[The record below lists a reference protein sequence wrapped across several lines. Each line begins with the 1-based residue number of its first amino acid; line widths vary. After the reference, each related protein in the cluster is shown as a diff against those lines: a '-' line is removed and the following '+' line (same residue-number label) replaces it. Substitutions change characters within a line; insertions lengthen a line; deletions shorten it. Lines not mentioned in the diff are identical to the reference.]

1 MIKRTSEQFSGEHK
15 IYGRYPLLKDQK
27 WRVNGI
33 TYGNT
38 RDIID
43 INRDCKENFTKEEE
57 GFLGLGSLTC
67 KTTEPSIGVDYDDIV
82 RLAKQANTEV
92 VTEDDIG
99 DIQSFNSKM
108 KVSISLLDGLP
119 SNVEISKEN
128 IQSIKKVAKEIN
140 PFQDKNE
147 NAKYA
152 IDIKTQ
158 DFLIYEGP

>member
-1 MIKRTSEQFSGEHK
+1 MIKKTSEQFAGEHK
-15 IYGRYPLLKDQK
+15 IYGRYPLLKDQT
-27 WRVNGI
+27 WRVNDI

-43 INRDCKENFTKEEE
+43 INRDCKENCTKKEE
-57 GFLGLGSLTC
+57 GFLGLGSMTY
-67 KTTEPSIGVDYDDIV
+67 KTTEPSIGIDYDDIV

-108 KVSISLLDGLP
+108 KVNISLLDGLP

-128 IQSIKKVAKEIN
+128 IRSIKKVVEEIN

-152 IDIKTQ
+152 IDIKSQ